1 MISYLA
7 CATHR
12 SGSNLLCQSLWHTEL
27 CGYPQEFFSPTR
39 APRIAEEYGLD
50 TDPDCDYKG
59 YVDELVTK
67 RVSPNGV
74 FGAKIMWSHLAPFLM
89 KLRKGSESDME
100 LLAATFPNLRFLWI
114 RRDDKLRQAISMWK
128 AKQSKVYNSL
138 QTEKKTKDEVKPE
151 YDFKEIGKIK
161 RRFEDEDS
169 SWEKFFASN
178 GIQPVEIHYEDF
190 AQNHEERTLEIL
202 HKMAI
207 EVDGKFQV
215 KPLTYRK
222 LADAT
227 NEGWRERYLQEEKSG
242 EGENG

>member
-1 MISYLA
+1 M
-7 CATHR
+7 
-12 SGSNLLCQSLWHTEL
+12 
-27 CGYPQEFFSPTR
+27 
-39 APRIAEEYGLD
+39 
-50 TDPDCDYKG
+50 
-59 YVDELVTK
+59 DELVTK

-138 QTEKKTKDEVKPE
+138 QTEEKTKAEANPE
-151 YDFKEIGKIK
+151 YDFNEIGKIK